1 MNSDVDNTDEM
12 NGQVNTSRLVKQ
24 YTEIARL
31 AGGLAHEIK
40 NPLSTIHLN
49 LDLLA
54 EDFEDSEVPRDKRAL
69 SKIRTVQRECK
80 HLQEILDDFL
90 RFARVKDVR
99 LKLENLNEVIEELVA
114 FYTPQARLHQIEI
127 HTFLATELPWVQLD
141 RPLFQQA
148 ILNLIINAQ
157 RAMPQGGQLT
167 LQTHFQKDHVKLE
180 VIDTGCGM
188 SPETLEESFEVFFST
203 TSGGSGLGLPTSRKI
218 IEAHQGTV
226 TAESAIN
233 KGTRFSITL
242 PLGQS
247 PETQNQKL

>member
-99 LKLENLNEVIEELVA
+99 LKLEISTSY
-114 FYTPQARLHQIEI
+114 F
-127 HTFLATELPWVQLD
+127 
-141 RPLFQQA
+141 
-148 ILNLIINAQ
+148 
-157 RAMPQGGQLT
+157 
-167 LQTHFQKDHVKLE
+167 
-180 VIDTGCGM
+180 
-188 SPETLEESFEVFFST
+188 ES
-203 TSGGSGLGLPTSRKI
+203 
-218 IEAHQGTV
+218 HY
-226 TAESAIN
+226 
-233 KGTRFSITL
+233 
-242 PLGQS
+242 
-247 PETQNQKL
+247 

>member
-1 MNSDVDNTDEM
+1 
-12 NGQVNTSRLVKQ
+12 
-24 YTEIARL
+24 
-31 AGGLAHEIK
+31 
-40 NPLSTIHLN
+40 
-49 LDLLA
+49 
-54 EDFEDSEVPRDKRAL
+54 
-69 SKIRTVQRECK
+69 
-80 HLQEILDDFL
+80 
-90 RFARVKDVR
+90 
-99 LKLENLNEVIEELVA
+99 
-114 FYTPQARLHQIEI
+114 
-127 HTFLATELPWVQLD
+127 
-141 RPLFQQA
+141 
-148 ILNLIINAQ
+148 
-157 RAMPQGGQLT
+157 MPQGGQLT

-218 IEAHQGTV
+218 IEAHQGAV